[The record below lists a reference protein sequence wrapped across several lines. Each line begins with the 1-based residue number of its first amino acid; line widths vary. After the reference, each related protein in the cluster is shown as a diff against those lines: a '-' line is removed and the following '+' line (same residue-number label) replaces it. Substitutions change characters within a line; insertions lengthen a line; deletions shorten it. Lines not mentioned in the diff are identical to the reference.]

1 MATRVRSCKLSK
13 TIMTATICFKF
24 GGSRGS
30 SEVWSPL
37 FFEQCA
43 SPTADG
49 RGLSWLGY
57 QHHAG
62 YDVVRLRFAAKCWN
76 EGRRY
81 EKMGDIFFQLL
92 HSDLFA
98 KHWYYDDEGFES
110 CTLRYP
116 IVERF
121 RKWEA

>member
-1 MATRVRSCKLSK
+1 MARLSAPCWVQ
-13 TIMTATICFKF
+13 TTWYYC
-24 GGSRGS
+24 
-30 SEVWSPL
+30 
-37 FFEQCA
+37 
-43 SPTADG
+43 
-49 RGLSWLGY
+49 GLQPS
-57 QHHAG
+57 AG
-62 YDVVRLRFAAKCWN
+62 TKVVVM
-76 EGRRY
+76 G
-81 EKMGDIFFQLL
+81 KMGDIFFQLL